1 MQLGFGNARINFA
14 YYLVHGGW
22 TSWSSWSAYTSCS
35 TTCGSGSRN
44 YKRTRQCINPK
55 YGGKQCSGLSSETTQ
70 VHCFTKNCPGWS
82 LLQSYT
88 TAVFK
93 FLLYMNIILLTSNE
107 NLPCSLVLVMLALIL
122 RIFQC
127 MGVGLRGAVGLR
139 ILLAQRLVVLDQE
152 VIREHDSAH
161 LQSSEGKNAVV
172 YLMRLFRC
180 TALSEIVQV
189 SHLF

>member
-1 MQLGFGNARINFA
+1 M
-14 YYLVHGGW
+14 HGGW

-44 YKRTRQCINPK
+44 YRRTRQCINPK

-93 FLLYMNIILLTSNE
+93 FLLYMNILLLTSNE
-107 NLPCSLVLVMLALIL
+107 NLPSSFNFAYYLVHGGWTSWSSWSTYTSCSTTCGSGSRSYKRTRQCTPPKFGGKKCSGLSNETIQVHCFIRNCPGKSFVLNYSTANLN
-122 RIFQC
+122 
-127 MGVGLRGAVGLR
+127 
-139 ILLAQRLVVLDQE
+139 LLL
-152 VIREHDSAH
+152 H
-161 LQSSEGKNAVV
+161 LN
-172 YLMRLFRC
+172 
-180 TALSEIVQV
+180 T
-189 SHLF
+189 